1 MLTFT
6 LDTNCLIA
14 VEESRPEKDA
24 IENLI
29 AAHHAR
35 RADVG
40 LVAIS
45 ASERQRDGAVIE
57 NFGTFQERVMRLGLG
72 ELELLAPM
80 MYWDVTFWDFSLW
93 SDDDAERLERKI
105 HEILFPGI
113 EFEWIDY
120 AQARGLDPNSQAPEK
135 RWRNA
140 KCDVQAFWSHAFRK
154 RNVFVS
160 SDKNFHAAT
169 KKPRLL
175 ALAGGRIEYPE
186 GASALV
192 AECGDSS

>member
-14 VEESRPEKDA
+14 VEDLRPERGA
-24 IENLI
+24 IERLV
-29 AAHHAR
+29 AAHRAR

-57 NFGTFQERVMRLGLG
+57 NFSSFQERVTRLGLG

-93 SDDDAERLERKI
+93 SDDEAERLERKI

-113 EFEWIDY
+113 EFEWAAY
-120 AQARGLDPNSQAPEK
+120 AKTRALDPNSPMSEK

-154 RNVFVS
+154 RDVFVS

-169 KKPRLL
+169 KKPMLL

-192 AECGDSS
+192 TEHGNVI